1 MSTRKI
7 LALAL
12 WIAPSAVSPF
22 QMGSLRF
29 IPNFVQS
36 GSMEWRPPPAPI
48 HNQLHTYQLP
58 PTRKPPPTLFLYGA
72 IKKSHGKHHT
82 ATTTSLFAGSNVDV
96 MEGKVD
102 DERTLDLPTYDDVV
116 EAAGI
121 LKGVAHATPVETSRT
136 LDEQLGVSVFFK
148 CENKQRMGAFKF
160 RGGYNALSHLSEK
173 QRQSGVL
180 TFSSGNH
187 AQAIAL
193 SSKLLGC
200 KSTIIMPEDAP
211 ALKVAATK
219 GYGGNVISYD
229 RYKEDRD
236 DIARAL
242 QTKEGAVFVPPY
254 DDKYVIAGQGT
265 SAKELLE
272 ELAEKGIAL
281 DYLFVCV
288 GGGGLISGCALA
300 AKALSPNCKVIGVEP
315 EAGNDAQQSLKRGEI
330 VKIPTPATIADG
342 AQTQYIGKLTFAI
355 MKDHVDHIITVSD
368 EELIEGMRFFGERM
382 KMIVEPTGCLG
393 LAGLRKMV
401 ASGAIADGSNC
412 GVIISGGN
420 VDLSRYSE
428 LVASS

>member
-1 MSTRKI
+1 MYLKR
-7 LALAL
+7 LC
-12 WIAPSAVSPF
+12 VSL
-22 QMGSLRF
+22 SYTS
-29 IPNFVQS
+29 FVS
-36 GSMEWRPPPAPI
+36 IEIGRGI
-48 HNQLHTYQLP
+48 
-58 PTRKPPPTLFLYGA
+58 
-72 IKKSHGKHHT
+72 
-82 ATTTSLFAGSNVDV
+82 ATTTGVFSGNNVNA
-96 MEGKVD
+96 MEGQRD
-102 DERTLDLPTYDDVV
+102 DDSFLDLPTYDDVV
-116 EAAGI
+116 DAAGI
-121 LKGVAHATPVETSRT
+121 LEGVAHVTPVETSRT
-136 LDEQLGVSVFFK
+136 LDEQLGISVFFK

-200 KSTIIMPEDAP
+200 KSTIIMPCDAP

-219 GYGGNVISYD
+219 GYGGRVISYD

-236 DIARAL
+236 SIARDL
-242 QTKEGAVFVPPY
+242 QKKEGAVFVPPY

-272 ELAEKGIAL
+272 ELASKGIDL

-288 GGGGLISGCALA
+288 GGGGLISGCSLA
-300 AKALSPNCKVIGVEP
+300 AKALSPICKVIGVEP

-355 MKDHVDHIITVSD
+355 MKDNVDSIITVSD
-368 EELIEGMRFFGERM
+368 EELVEGMRFFGETM

-401 ASGAIADGSNC
+401 ASGAITSGSKC

-428 LVASS
+428 LVSSF